1 MKSEAQKDTQAGR
14 IGEELKQSCGL
25 HSGSPNCY
33 YELSFN
39 VKLKTGVG
47 GYLEY
52 CQLDV
57 SCLICLKSG
66 HLQMRLNCFTGYMVS
81 SLEA

>member
-1 MKSEAQKDTQAGR
+1 MNLKSEAQKDTQAGR
-14 IGEELKQSCGL
+14 IGEELKQNCG
-25 HSGSPNCY
+25 NCY

-47 GYLEY
+47 GYPEY

-57 SCLICLKSG
+57 SYLICLKSG
-66 HLQMRLNCFTGYMVS
+66 HLQMHLNCFTGYMVS